1 MTVPGASAEQALDA
15 RPDEASAS
23 VEGRLRIALVYDRLY
38 PHEIGGFERFYRD
51 LAERLAA
58 RHEVTFLTRT
68 QWAGKRCPDPP
79 VGVRLVAFD
88 CGSQVYTASGRR
100 RILPTLRFGM
110 SVLIH
115 LMRNRKRYDVVE
127 TGSFPFFSALAA
139 MLVRS
144 LKGPE
149 VVTDWIEVW
158 SDDYWRRYLGLLG
171 GRVGAA
177 VQRLCIRLTRH
188 AFTFSRLTAELL
200 RQHGYSGQL
209 VILKGMSDS
218 PGPAP
223 LRLERDPLVVFAG
236 RQIREKHAD
245 AIPAAISLARGQIA
259 DLQAIVF
266 GEGPAR
272 AELLAE
278 VTRLH
283 LENIVSCPGFVPWEE
298 VDSAMRRAMC
308 LILPSEREGYG
319 AVVMEAIARGTP
331 AIVVRAPYN
340 AATGLIVENVNGFI
354 APSIGAYDLSAQI
367 VKVHQ
372 EGRDL
377 LLRTH
382 QWFCEHA
389 QEVSIDACVKSVEQ
403 TYRMITC
410 SPDGATSGRA

>member
-1 MTVPGASAEQALDA
+1 MTIPRPSAERSFNAS
-15 RPDEASAS
+15 PDSAS
-23 VEGRLRIALVYDRLY
+23 PPVDGRLRIALIYDRLY
-38 PHEIGGFERFYRD
+38 PYEIGGFERFYRD

-58 RHEVTFLTRT
+58 HHDVTFLTRT
-68 QWAGKRCPDPP
+68 QWAPKQRPDLPA
-79 VGVRLVAFD
+79 GVRLVAFD
-88 CGSQVYTASGRR
+88 CGRQVYTPSGRR

-110 SVLIH
+110 SVLVH
-115 LMRNRKRYDVVE
+115 LLRNRKRYDVVE

-139 MLVRS
+139 MLVQS

-158 SDDYWRRYLGLLG
+158 SDDYWRQYLGPFG
-171 GRVGAA
+171 GRVGAG

-188 AFTFSRLTAELL
+188 AFTFSHLTAELL

-209 VILKGMSDS
+209 VILKGMLDS

-236 RQIREKHAD
+236 RHIREKHAD
-245 AIPAAISLARGQIA
+245 AIPAAISLARRQIA
-259 DLQAIVF
+259 DLQALVF

-272 AELLAE
+272 AKLLAE

-283 LENIVSCPGFVPWEE
+283 LENIVSCPGFVPWDE
-298 VDSAMRRAMC
+298 VDRAMRRAMC

-382 QWFCEHA
+382 QWFYEHA
-389 QEVSIDACVKSVEQ
+389 QEVSIDASVKSVEQ
-403 TYRMITC
+403 TYRTITR
-410 SPDGATSGRA
+410 SPDGASSDQA